1 MACQCMAFR
10 GHDESESSLNKGNF
24 KEICGLIAKYN
35 KDFDILHN
43 SNKNYT
49 SPQIQNEIIA
59 LFSRASLRNI
69 LDDIR
74 QSETFSIMC
83 DEARSFKN
91 EQLSLCVCYASKDLE
106 ILERFLAFINC
117 SENRLATN
125 LFTLIYKK
133 LEELN
138 PSDLQMVGQSYDGAV
153 MMSGNT
159 SGL

>member
-1 MACQCMAFR
+1 MACQGMAFR

-24 KEICGLIAKYN
+24 KEICGLIAKSN

-43 SNKNYT
+43 SNKIYT
-49 SPQIQNEIIA
+49 STQIQNEIIA

-74 QSETFSIMC
+74 QFETFSIMC

-91 EQLSLCVCYASKDLE
+91 EQLSLCVWYASQDLE
-106 ILERFLAFINC
+106 IRERFFAFINC

-138 PSDLQMVGQSYDGAV
+138 PSDLQMVGQSYGGAV